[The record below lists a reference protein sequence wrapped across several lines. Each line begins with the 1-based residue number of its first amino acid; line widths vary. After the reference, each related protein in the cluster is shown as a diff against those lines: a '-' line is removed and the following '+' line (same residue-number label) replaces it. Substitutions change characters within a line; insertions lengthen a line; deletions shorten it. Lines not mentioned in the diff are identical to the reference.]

1 MLDSFS
7 ELNVC
12 VGFQFYISVILEKKS
27 MQYSKL
33 PVFGLIFFFLENN
46 ALRKL
51 FVQYGRVYCPQRLQP
66 PFLQFGF
73 VVVYLFVF

>member
-1 MLDSFS
+1 
-7 ELNVC
+7 
-12 VGFQFYISVILEKKS
+12 